1 MVVVQPLQVPDL
13 PPEGPWAAYVLV
25 VIWLPFLLRILFL
38 LVPFRKA
45 VYRLLP
51 HTKWAFTQLKEL
63 PIRGIGLLAFNE
75 TIAFIIPPLTVLGL
89 RLLFDPIGWQTWDEI
104 SNTGLALL
112 VLGFIIWIFLD
123 FLRIARVRRMM
134 KAIEKR
140 DIERMKKIADAGLKT
155 RKWLRLFAR
164 KGKNEPTAAEKS
176 EEIAKSSVKK
186 WGRRILLTRK
196 LSPLG
201 LVASVATSASIE
213 LARAGA
219 GKITDVV
226 DERLQKEFDKIAK
239 TNTKTLLWLLFRDL
253 LMGIIPILFLAYLP
267 ILLG

>member
-1 MVVVQPLQVPDL
+1 
-13 PPEGPWAAYVLV
+13 
-25 VIWLPFLLRILFL
+25 
-38 LVPFRKA
+38 
-45 VYRLLP
+45 
-51 HTKWAFTQLKEL
+51 
-63 PIRGIGLLAFNE
+63 
-75 TIAFIIPPLTVLGL
+75 
-89 RLLFDPIGWQTWDEI
+89 LFDPIGWQTWDEI

-112 VLGFIIWIFLD
+112 ALGFMIWIFLD

-164 KGKNEPTAAEKS
+164 KGENESTVAEKS
-176 EEIAKSSVKK
+176 EEIAKNSVQK

-219 GKITDVV
+219 GKITDAV

-267 ILLG
+267 VLLG

>member
-1 MVVVQPLQVPDL
+1 MVQPLQLPEI

-25 VIWLPFLLRILFL
+25 IIWLPLLFRILFL

-51 HTKWAFTQLKEL
+51 HTKWAFTQLREL

-75 TIAFIIPPLTVLGL
+75 TIAFIIPPLVVFGIRTLA
-89 RLLFDPIGWQTWDEI
+89 DPIGWQTWGEV
-104 SNTGLALL
+104 SNTGLATLILL
-112 VLGFIIWIFLD
+112 FIVWIGLD

-140 DIERMKKIADAGLKT
+140 DIDRIQKLADAGLKT
-155 RKWLRLFAR
+155 RKWLRRFSR
-164 KGKNEPTAAEKS
+164 KDGSPSSVGEKS
-176 EEIAKSSVKK
+176 SEIAKSSAKK
-186 WGRRILLTRK
+186 WGRRILFTRK

-201 LVASVATSASIE
+201 LVASVATSASVE

-219 GKITDVV
+219 GKISDAV
-226 DERLQKEFDKIAK
+226 DNKLQKEFDNIAK
-239 TNTKTLLWLLFRDL
+239 TNTKTLILLLARDL
-253 LMGIIPILFLAYLP
+253 MMGIIPILFLAYLP
-267 ILLG
+267 VLF

>member
-1 MVVVQPLQVPDL
+1 MVVVQPLQLPEV

-25 VIWLPFLLRILFL
+25 VIWLPLVLRVLLL

-51 HTKWAFTQLKEL
+51 HTKWAFTQLRDL

-75 TIAFIIPPLTVLGL
+75 TIAFVIPPLIVLGL
-89 RLLFDPIGWQTWDEI
+89 RMLFDPIGWQNWDEI
-104 SNTGLALL
+104 SNTGMALLAL
-112 VLGFIIWIFLD
+112 GFLIWIFLD

-155 RKWLRLFAR
+155 RRWLRLFAR
-164 KGKNEPTAAEKS
+164 KGKNEHTVAEKT
-176 EEIAKSSVKK
+176 EEIAKSSAKK

-196 LSPLG
+196 LTPLG
-201 LVASVATSASIE
+201 LVASVATSASLE
-213 LARAGA
+213 LARAGV
-219 GKITDVV
+219 GKITDAV
-226 DERLQKEFDKIAK
+226 DEKLQDEFDKIAK

-253 LMGIIPILFLAYLP
+253 MMGIIPILFLAYLP
-267 ILLG
+267 MLLG

>member
-1 MVVVQPLQVPDL
+1 MVQPLQVPDL

-51 HTKWAFTQLKEL
+51 HTKWAFIQLKEL

-112 VLGFIIWIFLD
+112 ALGFMIWIFLD

-134 KAIEKR
+134 KAIEKQR
-140 DIERMKKIADAGLKT
+140 HRTDEENRGCRFENTKVLVAK
-155 RKWLRLFAR
+155 LFAR
-164 KGKNEPTAAEKS
+164 KGPTDEP
-176 EEIAKSSVKK
+176 SVALKQATEVANK
-186 WGRRILLTRK
+186 ARPSVGVRRILSDPKDSL
-196 LSPLG
+196 
-201 LVASVATSASIE
+201 
-213 LARAGA
+213 
-219 GKITDVV
+219 
-226 DERLQKEFDKIAK
+226 LQ
-239 TNTKTLLWLLFRDL
+239 
-253 LMGIIPILFLAYLP
+253 G
-267 ILLG
+267 